1 MNSLSA
7 FLSILFEAR
16 KQAHIYH
23 LQVKGLGSYAAHKA
37 LNEFYDGLLDLIDGL
52 AESAQGKYGIITGY
66 TNAFEVKDLNTIQ
79 DALLFIQEL
88 AILVETERATI
99 PQDSFIQNQV
109 DELVALLYSTVYK
122 LQNLQ

>member
-1 MNSLSA
+1 MNSLAS
-7 FLSILFEAR
+7 FLSILFEVR

-52 AESAQGKYGIITGY
+52 AESSQGKYGIITGY
-66 TNAFEVKDLNTIQ
+66 TNAFEVKDLNNIQ
-79 DALLFIQEL
+79 DALLFIQKL

-99 PQDSFIQNQV
+99 PQDSYIQNQI

>member
-1 MNSLSA
+1 MNSPAS
-7 FLSILFEAR
+7 FLSILFETR

-52 AESAQGKYGIITGY
+52 AESSQGKYGIITGY
-66 TNAFEVKDLNTIQ
+66 TNAFEVKDLNNIQ

-99 PQDSFIQNQV
+99 PQDSYIQNQI

>member
-1 MNSLSA
+1 MNSLAS
-7 FLSILFEAR
+7 FLSRLFEAR

-66 TNAFEVKDLNTIQ
+66 TNAFEVKDLNNIQ
-79 DALLFIQEL
+79 DALLFVQEL

-99 PQDSFIQNQV
+99 PQDSYIQNQI